1 MPEPIKMEDLAKKL
15 MDSDGREFVVKFVKK
30 DGSERVLRGML
41 KPVEREEGEEAKK
54 PSWNPIEKGLLPTWD
69 LDKDAYRM
77 VSLKRLMG
85 ATVDGVEYEVEPE

>member
-41 KPVEREEGEEAKK
+41 KPAEEDSKGMG
-54 PSWNPIEKGLLPTWD
+54 WNPIEKGLLPTWD